1 MAHRQH
7 FEDFTIRFDELHVAR
22 KHAAVEAPHERV
34 PALDGARIRRG
45 HVREVVKPQRLP
57 ASRWANSCSSMST
70 VTSMGFEALAQ
81 VAEHGVSRSAGSE
94 SRAAMR
100 AMASSSVRVPQ
111 SKLVQSS

>member
-34 PALDGARIRRG
+34 PPLDRTRIRRG
-45 HVREVVKPQRLP
+45 HVREVVEPQRLP
-57 ASRWANSCSSMST
+57 GFA
-70 VTSMGFEALAQ
+70 VGEQLLEHVDGHLDGFEALAQ